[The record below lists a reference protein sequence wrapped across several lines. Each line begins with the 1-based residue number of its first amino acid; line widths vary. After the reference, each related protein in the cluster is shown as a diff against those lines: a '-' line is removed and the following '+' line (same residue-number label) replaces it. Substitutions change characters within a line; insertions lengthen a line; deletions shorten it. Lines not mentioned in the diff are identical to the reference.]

1 MLVHVRTGMWID
13 NLKITGLRAGAPH
26 KALAEIH
33 TSPSAI
39 LSPRL
44 LVYRCDFLSS
54 MDRDCSFPLF
64 KHVLKLQFT
73 LLSFVAF

>member
-26 KALAEIH
+26 KALAEI
-33 TSPSAI
+33 SPSAI

-44 LVYRCDFLSS
+44 IGV
-54 MDRDCSFPLF
+54 
-64 KHVLKLQFT
+64 
-73 LLSFVAF
+73 